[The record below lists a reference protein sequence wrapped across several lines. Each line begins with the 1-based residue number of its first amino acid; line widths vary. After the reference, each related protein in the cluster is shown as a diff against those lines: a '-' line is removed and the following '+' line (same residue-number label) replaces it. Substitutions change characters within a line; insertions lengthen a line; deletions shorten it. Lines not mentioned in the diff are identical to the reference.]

1 MPVERGESPFVGKLK
16 SIADLEKLRLKILS
30 KRNPRKP
37 CITVCMGTGCH
48 AYENEKVFAAL
59 EKEIESRNL
68 SKKVDLRG
76 TGCHGFCE
84 QGPIVIIFPEE
95 IFYCKVKPEDAAE
108 ILTSTILENKVIGRL
123 LFKDP
128 LTGRKFT
135 HESEIPFYRYQKRIV
150 FGKNTRIDPKDIDD
164 YVANRGYQT
173 LAKALVRLTPEE
185 VIREIK
191 RANLRGRG
199 GGGFPAGEKWETTR
213 RAPGKKKYVIVNADE
228 GDPGAYMDRSML
240 EGDPHLILEGLIL
253 GGYAIGADEGY
264 VYVRQEYPLAV
275 ENITLA
281 VKQAEEYGLLGENIL
296 GTGFRFKVKIRRG
309 AGAFV
314 SGESSALMSSL
325 EGKVG
330 EPRPKHINTAISGLW
345 GKPSNLNN
353 VETWANVPLII
364 DRGWEW
370 YSSIGTE
377 NNTGTKIFSLVG
389 KVNNTGLIEVP
400 LGTSLRTIIYQIGG
414 GIPGGKK
421 FKAVQTGGPSGGCI
435 PEKFL
440 DMPVD
445 FDSLG
450 ELGSMMGSGGMI
462 VMDESICMVDVAS
475 YFMSF
480 LKSESCG
487 KCTSCREGTRRM
499 YEILD
504 RITAGRGSE
513 EDLELLEELAWATGS
528 TSLCALGKTAANPVL
543 STLEYFRHEYLAHI
557 LDKKCPAGV
566 CKALIRYTIDPE
578 KCTGCGRCIRLCPQ
592 QAIKG
597 EKNKPAVIDPDRC
610 VRCGICREACR
621 FEAVLV
627 E

>member
-1 MPVERGESPFVGKLK
+1 MERGDFPFVGKLK
-16 SIADLEKLRLKILS
+16 SAADLEKLRLKILS
-30 KRNPRKP
+30 KRNPHKP

-68 SKKVDLRG
+68 SEKVDLRG

-84 QGPIVIIFPEE
+84 EGPIVVVFPEE
-95 IFYCKVKPEDAAE
+95 IFYCRVKPEDAVE
-108 ILTSTILENKVIGRL
+108 ILSATILENKVIDRL

-128 LTGRKFT
+128 LTGKKFSY
-135 HESEIPFYRYQKRIV
+135 ESEIPFYRYQKRVV
-150 FGKNTRIDPKDIDD
+150 FGRNKRIDPKNIDD
-164 YVANRGYQT
+164 YIAEGGYQT
-173 LAKALVRLTPEE
+173 LAKALVSLTPEE
-185 VIREIK
+185 VIQEIK
-191 RANLRGRG
+191 KANLRGRG

-213 RAPGKKKYVIVNADE
+213 RAPGEKKYVIVNADE
-228 GDPGAYMDRSML
+228 GDPGAYMDRSLL
-240 EGDPHLILEGLIL
+240 EGNPHLVLEGLIL

-296 GTGFRFKVKIRRG
+296 GTVFHFKVKIRRG

-353 VETWANVPLII
+353 VETWANVPLIL

-421 FKAVQTGGPSGGCI
+421 FKAVQTGGPSGGCV
-435 PEKFL
+435 PEEFL

-450 ELGSMMGSGGMI
+450 ELGSMMGSGGII
-462 VMDESICMVDVAS
+462 VMDENSCMVDVAR

-480 LKSESCG
+480 LKGESCG
-487 KCTSCREGTRRM
+487 KCTSCREGTRWM

-504 RITAGRGSE
+504 RITAGQGSK
-513 EDLELLEELAWATGS
+513 EDLERLEELAWATGNA
-528 TSLCALGKTAANPVL
+528 SLCALGKTAANPVL
-543 STLEYFRHEYLAHI
+543 STLRYFRQEYLAHI
-557 LDKKCPAGV
+557 VDKKCPAGV
-566 CKALIRYTIDPE
+566 CKALIQYTIDSE
-578 KCTGCGRCIRLCPQ
+578 KCTGCGRCFRLCPQ

-597 EKNKPAVIDPDRC
+597 EKNKPAVIELDRC